1 MSGGYTR
8 LGINDGE
15 GGFDAWNIG
24 AGADAWIGNRAGIRF
39 ELRDYLRPDDR
50 GATHYLAFRIGVVF
64 R

>member
-24 AGADAWIGNRAGIRF
+24 AGADAWIGARAGIRF
-39 ELRDYLRPDDR
+39 ELRDYIRPDDR
-50 GATHYLAFRIGVVF
+50 GASHYLAFRVGVVF